1 MSGFR
6 SFFINPN
13 NIDNKYF
20 FLDEIESHHLT
31 NVLRLKTDDEIYL
44 IDGVGTAYRAIIDK
58 ISKDIVSG
66 TITEILSEFG
76 EPFCKI
82 NLAICCF
89 MSDCIFFK

>member
-44 IDGVGTAYRAIIDK
+44 IDGVGTAYRAIIDIPGYLLNSGK
-58 ISKDIVSG
+58 GWSKRSG
-66 TITEILSEFG
+66 A
-76 EPFCKI
+76 
-82 NLAICCF
+82 N
-89 MSDCIFFK
+89 